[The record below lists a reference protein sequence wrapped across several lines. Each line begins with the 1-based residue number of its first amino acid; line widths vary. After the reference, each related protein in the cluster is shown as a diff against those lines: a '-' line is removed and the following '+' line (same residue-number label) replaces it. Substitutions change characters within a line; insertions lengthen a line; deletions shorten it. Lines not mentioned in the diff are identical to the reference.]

1 MEDEVKGLRE
11 EIMRLEIKQEQQ
23 ASFLCDL
30 KDKMKFMQIELLI
43 SEVALIVLAL
53 LHVLG
58 R

>member
-1 MEDEVKGLRE
+1 MEKDVEILRE
-11 EIMRLEIKQEQQ
+11 EILMQKVSQEKFNAYLQ
-23 ASFLCDL
+23 DL

-58 R
+58 K